1 MMSRSQ
7 NETEQTYLSSI
18 EPSVQECLIL
28 ARRLDS
34 QERPDPARVHRR
46 FHSVMNP
53 LLDMT
58 SEAGDVG
65 SILISMSQGEEGQTV
80 RGILQHGCLRGW
92 AESESGQT
100 ALASLSAWFLLPN
113 PPTTAGLPPIPPNVK
128 PTQLFGDTDF
138 AIIKTLSVSKP
149 RIEEL
154 VSAVLRHEALYSP
167 QDALGIFARMAADE
181 AFGNPQIPPIEPDS
195 ISAYMLEPPP
205 ASLFNARSP
214 DHLARGPLGYVNW
227 LSSEPFNAQSTT
239 LCYGG
244 QRGVV
249 WAVLPLLRFLDDSTT
264 SLQEVFQERRV
275 RGQPPSV
282 VDVDCEAEQHRD
294 EPISPTGSR
303 TPRSSSPG
311 SQHPTLDVHMPQ
323 PDAEDTMGQTSVITE
338 HLEDRVNEYV
348 VKTRD
353 ARDEHGTKPTTES
366 ITGQRGRAKN
376 LRTSKSMTSMTDVMS
391 AQALAPT
398 PTGHS
403 MPWGNNPNYPGWAF
417 PPRLEPMTGPS
428 MTHAELMEQEDVRQH
443 WMRTYQAQ
451 MSGVSN
457 PGPTP
462 QASIPRQPPSLAS
475 KANLPD
481 ASAEATAAPPPTAAK
496 TKGTPGATVPSRKRK
511 ASPPGALDV
520 PGMSDEL
527 EPEHEVP
534 REQAVSNSFM
544 NPPSEDSLFH
554 ALDEMTQVSTPHASS
569 KRAVRSSS
577 RVSQKTIG
585 SKSGSEVPERGKSSS
600 TSRSQS
606 VVSSAA
612 GSTNDTGAELEN
624 VRDTGKK
631 PRTTAAQQKQPVKA
645 PVKK

>member
-1 MMSRSQ
+1 
-7 NETEQTYLSSI
+7 
-18 EPSVQECLIL
+18 
-28 ARRLDS
+28 
-34 QERPDPARVHRR
+34 
-46 FHSVMNP
+46 
-53 LLDMT
+53 
-58 SEAGDVG
+58 
-65 SILISMSQGEEGQTV
+65 
-80 RGILQHGCLRGW
+80 
-92 AESESGQT
+92 
-100 ALASLSAWFLLPN
+100 
-113 PPTTAGLPPIPPNVK
+113 
-128 PTQLFGDTDF
+128 
-138 AIIKTLSVSKP
+138 
-149 RIEEL
+149 
-154 VSAVLRHEALYSP
+154 
-167 QDALGIFARMAADE
+167 MAADE
-181 AFGNPQIPPIEPDS
+181 AFGNPQIPPIELDS
-195 ISAYMLEPPP
+195 ISAYMLEPPL
-205 ASLFNARSP
+205 ASLFDARSP
-214 DHLARGPLGYVNW
+214 DHLARRPLGY
-227 LSSEPFNAQSTT
+227 
-239 LCYGG
+239 G

-249 WAVLPLLRFLDDSTT
+249 WAVLPLLWFARWESLWLQDPTLGAGAKTPVSRRLMSTWIDITMDRVHEQLDDSTT
-264 SLQEVFQERRV
+264 SLHEVFQERRV

-282 VDVDCEAEQHRD
+282 VDVDCEAKQYRD

-323 PDAEDTMGQTSVITE
+323 PDAEDTTGQTSVITE
-338 HLEDRVNEYV
+338 HLEDRVNEYMV
-348 VKTRD
+348 QTRD
-353 ARDEHGTKPTTES
+353 ACDEHGIKPTTES
-366 ITGQRGRAKN
+366 FTGQRGRAKS
-376 LRTSKSMTSMTDVMS
+376 LRTSKSMTSMTEVMS
-391 AQALAPT
+391 AQALAPA

-428 MTHAELMEQEDVRQH
+428 MTHAELMEQEDVRQR

-511 ASPPGALDV
+511 ASPPGALNV

-527 EPEHEVP
+527 EPEHKVP
-534 REQAVSNSFM
+534 REQV
-544 NPPSEDSLFH
+544 
-554 ALDEMTQVSTPHASS
+554 VSTPHASS

-585 SKSGSEVPERGKSSS
+585 SKSGSEVPQRGKSSS

-606 VVSSAA
+606 
-612 GSTNDTGAELEN
+612 GAELEN

-631 PRTTAAQQKQPVKA
+631 PCTTAAQRKQPVKA
-645 PVKK
+645 PFNCYKESDQWNVLDSCGSLIIGGASAWSDAAIARYKGASTWTDLLRILLNQCLQEFLHLKERVLAGAPPRNESPVLKTFASAANATVILIHVTPNETGASCAFRMMRAMIQSPIHSSILSAPGYPRDTIGPRFDALPSNMRLVLFEESKHINDLQELAALVRMHEGLSPPKVLNS